1 MDNQKVLE
9 DLYQALLDEGCDE
22 YEAKE
27 LAFKL
32 FWSKPY
38 EN

>member
-22 YEAKE
+22 YEAHE
-27 LAFKL
+27 IAQKL
-32 FWSKPY
+32 FWS
-38 EN
+38 NQ